1 MEEKVMNGYIKNKTS
16 LWRHA
21 MKREIGPGKTV
32 SLDDIYE
39 QYGKKHSLKKGKL
52 FVEWLKQVKLKD
64 TNIWQIVYNGEER
77 EPAKKGEELKAK
89 HGVAEE
95 LVVPHVKEEQTV
107 DGIANLSV
115 RSARE
120 DIPKM
125 TDLKLLKYALQTAN
139 QLANKDTLCRILRKR
154 IGELELTKR

>member
-1 MEEKVMNGYIKNKTS
+1 MNGYIKNKTS

-21 MKREIGPGKTV
+21 MKREIGPGKIV

-39 QYGKKHSLKKGKL
+39 QYGEKHGLEKGKP
-52 FVEWLKQVKLKD
+52 FVEWLKQIKLKD
-64 TNIWQIVYNGEER
+64 TNIWQVVYNKDGGKVKKEPKKLEE
-77 EPAKKGEELKAK
+77 K
-89 HGVAEE
+89 HSVAEE

-115 RSARE
+115 RVARE
-120 DIPKM
+120 EIPKM

-139 QLANKDTLCRILRKR
+139 QLANKDTLCRI
-154 IGELELTKR
+154 